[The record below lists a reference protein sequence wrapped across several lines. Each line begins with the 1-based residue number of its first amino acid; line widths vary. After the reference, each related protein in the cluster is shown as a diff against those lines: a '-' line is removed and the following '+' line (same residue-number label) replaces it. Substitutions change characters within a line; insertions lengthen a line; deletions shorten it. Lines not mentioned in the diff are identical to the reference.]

1 MMSVTTPAARPTP
14 DTSTAKQTLRL
25 KAKRAVAEGIVA
37 FEFSSLDGAP
47 LPAFA
52 AGDHIL
58 VDLGPRMS
66 RAYSLCNDPAETH
79 RYVIAVLKEPAGKGG
94 SVAMHALDEGAEVV
108 VSLPR
113 NNFALVPAAK
123 RHILLAGGIGI
134 TPLLSMAY
142 ALSRDGADFVLH
154 YGVRDLSR
162 MALRDLI
169 LSSPF
174 ADQSVLHV
182 DGHADYPAYDIPGI
196 LAVPDPDT
204 HVYVC
209 GPAAFIDHV
218 SKVAQASGWDPA
230 QIHWEYFV
238 APEDDD
244 PAENVSFEIELI
256 PGGEVVTVGPEESV
270 VEALEREGIFVL
282 TSCAEGV
289 CGTCLLELVE
299 GEPVHRDHYLT
310 DADKAR
316 GDCFMACVSRAAG
329 GRLKIKL

>member
-1 MMSVTTPAARPTP
+1 MAYATTLAAQPFP
-14 DTSTAKQTLRL
+14 DIYPAKQTLRL
-25 KAKRAVAEGIVA
+25 TAKRTAAEGIVA

-47 LPAFA
+47 LPPFG
-52 AGDHIL
+52 AGDHIMI
-58 VDLGPRMS
+58 DLGPQMS

-79 RYVIAVLKEPAGKGG
+79 RYVIAVLKEPDGKGG
-94 SVAMHALDEGAEVV
+94 SVAMHALDEGAEVA

-113 NNFALVPAAK
+113 NNFALVLGAK

-134 TPLLSMAY
+134 TPLLSMAH
-142 ALSRDGADFVLH
+142 ALSRHKADFVLH

-169 LSSPF
+169 QAGPF
-174 ADQSVLHV
+174 ADQCMLHV
-182 DGHADYPAYDIPGI
+182 DGHADYPAYDIPQI
-196 LAVPDPDT
+196 LAEPNPDT

-209 GPAAFIDHV
+209 GPTPFIDHV
-218 SKVAQASGWDPA
+218 ATVAKANGWDPD

-238 APEDDD
+238 APETDD
-244 PAENVSFEIELI
+244 PAEKVSFEIELV
-256 PGGEVVTVGPEESV
+256 PGGEIVTVGPEESV

-299 GEPVHRDHYLT
+299 GEPDHRDHYLS

-316 GDCFMACVSRAAG
+316 GDCFMGCVSRAAG
-329 GRLKIKL
+329 GRLRIKL